1 MNYIKKSKES
11 GCNYDIIYMLLLIIL
26 LITTNIVY
34 VSAYNNINFKNIT
47 SEDGLSQ
54 GTVETIIQDDQGY
67 IWLGTND
74 GLCRYNGYE
83 FKIYKHDEE
92 LENSITN
99 NYIVDIKQDNLGNIW
114 VGTANG
120 LSKIDT
126 KTDLITNYNM
136 NDEEKSLSHYNIGD
150 ILITKS
156 GDVLVGTSDGLNI
169 YNEKKD
175 EFYRIFNKDSDLSS
189 QFIRSLAEDENQN
202 IWVATNNGIDKI
214 DIKNNKN
221 IISFKTGHGKFDIS
235 ENDIYVVR
243 YDPKGYIWAGALKEG
258 LNRIDINTNEVKQYK
273 NDYRDEKSLPG
284 NYVKDILRDSSG
296 NLWVGTDNGL
306 AKYNEQTENFATYK
320 NKIYDKTSLVN
331 DEVFSIQEDE
341 SGLIWVG
348 TYAGISMFD
357 PNTNIEHYKK
367 DPFDENSI
375 SDNPIH
381 GIYEDKD
388 GLLWVGT
395 NSKGVNVINRKNYNV
410 KHLNKTSKDYP
421 ISDDNINDIVGI
433 DNKIFIAT
441 KNGLNEVDKDFK
453 TINIY
458 NTEDGICNN
467 NITALFAD
475 SKKNVWIGT
484 ANGISVLNTNTN
496 EIIDIT
502 DILTNHNI
510 EDQYIKVIY
519 EDSKGNYWVG
529 CFIDGGLVK
538 IDPNKRTIENY
549 RNKKEDKTSIS
560 SNNIR
565 SIVEDK
571 NRNIYIGTSYGLN
584 KLNESNNTFERYLE
598 KDGLSNNTVYG
609 LLVDDNNNLWASTNL
624 GISKLDTNTM
634 TFETF
639 NIIDGFQGN
648 EFNGRAYY
656 KNKSGEL
663 FFGGING
670 LNIFRPNDINRSRYV
685 PTVIFDEFKVNGK
698 VYKDI
703 NNQEFKYNEN
713 TINISVFISNYK
725 NTKNIQYMYKLEGVS
740 DSWDISRSN
749 NINYSDLAPGTY
761 TLKIKARIYSGKVS
775 DESAVKF
782 IIKLPIWKS
791 KAAILIYLIIIT
803 IVIYRT
809 INSVKRLDNLV
820 KNKTLQLTKEM
831 EKNDKLLKKV
841 IELEKRKNNYFVN
854 LSHELRTPLNVISST
869 EQLVTELNKSK
880 DGIGKS
886 KLNGCMQVV
895 RRNTKRLLNLINN
908 IIDTAKIESGSYQL
922 NIREHDIVYIVEET
936 TLSLKDYIERKGIE
950 LIIDPEMEE
959 KIIKC
964 DEHEIERCIV
974 NLVSNAAKF
983 TPEGG
988 TIEVT
993 IEDLDEKVKIIV
1005 KDTGIGIDKKYH
1017 DSIFNR
1023 FNQVI
1028 DQGAKSK
1035 GGSGLGLTITKQI
1048 IDMHGGQISVESE
1061 LGKGC
1066 KFIIIL

>member
-1 MNYIKKSKES
+1 MKTMNKK
-11 GCNYDIIYMLLLIIL
+11 YIIYMLLLIIL

-99 NYIVDIKQDNLGNIW
+99 NYIVDIKQDNSGNIW

-273 NDYRDEKSLPG
+273 NDDRDEKSLPG

-375 SDNPIH
+375 SDNSIH

-421 ISDDNINDIVGI
+421 ISDDNINDVVGI

-441 KNGLNEVDKDFK
+441 KNGLNEVDKDLK

-510 EDQYIKVIY
+510 EDKYIKVIY

-571 NRNIYIGTSYGLN
+571 NGNLYIGTSYGLN
-584 KLNESNNTFERYLE
+584 KLNESNNTFERYSE

-922 NIREHDIVYIVEET
+922 NIREHDIVYIVEEA

-1028 DQGAKSK
+1028 DQGAESK

>member
-1 MNYIKKSKES
+1 MKTMNKK
-11 GCNYDIIYMLLLIIL
+11 YIIYMLLLIIL

-221 IISFKTGHGKFDIS
+221 IISFKTGDGKFDIS

-273 NDYRDEKSLPG
+273 NDDRDEKSLPG
-284 NYVKDILRDSSG
+284 NHVKDILRDSSG

-571 NRNIYIGTSYGLN
+571 NGNLYIGTSYGLN
-584 KLNESNNTFERYLE
+584 KLNESNNTFERYSE

-761 TLKIKARIYSGKVS
+761 TLKIKARSYSGKVS

-782 IIKLPIWKS
+782 IIKPPIWKS

-895 RRNTKRLLNLINN
+895 RRNTNRLLNLINN

-922 NIREHDIVYIVEET
+922 NIREHDIVYIVEEA

-1028 DQGAKSK
+1028 DQGAESE

>member
-1 MNYIKKSKES
+1 MKTMNKK
-11 GCNYDIIYMLLLIIL
+11 YIIYMLLLIIL

-99 NYIVDIKQDNLGNIW
+99 NYIVDIKQDNSGNIW

-221 IISFKTGHGKFDIS
+221 IISFKTGDGKFDIS

-273 NDYRDEKSLPG
+273 NDDRDEKSLPG
-284 NYVKDILRDSSG
+284 NHVKDILRDSSG

-375 SDNPIH
+375 SDNSIH

-441 KNGLNEVDKDFK
+441 KNGLNEVDKDLK

-571 NRNIYIGTSYGLN
+571 NGNLYIGTSYGLN
-584 KLNESNNTFERYLE
+584 KLNESNNTFERYSE

-761 TLKIKARIYSGKVS
+761 TLKIKARSYSGKVS

-782 IIKLPIWKS
+782 IIKPPIWKS

-886 KLNGCMQVV
+886 KLNGCMEVV

-922 NIREHDIVYIVEET
+922 NIREHDIVYIVEEA

-993 IEDLDEKVKIIV
+993 IKDLYEKVKIIV

-1028 DQGAKSK
+1028 DQGAESK

>member
-1 MNYIKKSKES
+1 MKTMNKK
-11 GCNYDIIYMLLLIIL
+11 YIIYMLLLIIL

-67 IWLGTND
+67 IWLGIND

-99 NYIVDIKQDNLGNIW
+99 NYIVDIKQDNSGNIW

-375 SDNPIH
+375 SDNSIH

-421 ISDDNINDIVGI
+421 ISDDNINDVVGI

-441 KNGLNEVDKDFK
+441 KNGLNEVDKDLK

-529 CFIDGGLVK
+529 CFIDGGIVK

-571 NRNIYIGTSYGLN
+571 NGNLYIGTSYGLN

-761 TLKIKARIYSGKVS
+761 TLKIKARSYSGKVS

-782 IIKLPIWKS
+782 IIKPPIWKS
-791 KAAILIYLIIIT
+791 KAAILIYLIIII

-922 NIREHDIVYIVEET
+922 NIREHDIVYIVEEA

-1028 DQGAKSK
+1028 DQGSEFK

>member
-1 MNYIKKSKES
+1 MKTMNKK
-11 GCNYDIIYMLLLIIL
+11 YIIYMLLLIIL

-67 IWLGTND
+67 IWLGIND

-99 NYIVDIKQDNLGNIW
+99 NYIVDIKQDNSGNIW

-221 IISFKTGHGKFDIS
+221 IISFKTGDGKFDIS

-273 NDYRDEKSLPG
+273 NDDRDEKSLPG
-284 NYVKDILRDSSG
+284 NNVKDILRDSSG

-348 TYAGISMFD
+348 TYAGISIFD

-375 SDNPIH
+375 SDNSIH

-421 ISDDNINDIVGI
+421 ISDNNINDVVGI

-441 KNGLNEVDKDFK
+441 KNGLNEVDKDLK

-571 NRNIYIGTSYGLN
+571 NGNIYIGTSYGLN

-685 PTVIFDEFKVNGK
+685 STVIFDEFKVNGK

-761 TLKIKARIYSGKVS
+761 TLKIKARSYSGKVS

-922 NIREHDIVYIVEET
+922 NIREHDIVYIVEEA

-1028 DQGAKSK
+1028 DQGAESK

>member
-1 MNYIKKSKES
+1 MKTMNKK
-11 GCNYDIIYMLLLIIL
+11 YIIYMLLLIIL

-99 NYIVDIKQDNLGNIW
+99 NYIVDIKQDNSGNIW

-273 NDYRDEKSLPG
+273 NDDRDEKSLPG
-284 NYVKDILRDSSG
+284 NHVKDILRDSSG

-375 SDNPIH
+375 SDNSIH

-421 ISDDNINDIVGI
+421 ISDDNINDVVGI

-441 KNGLNEVDKDFK
+441 KNGLNEVDKDLK

-571 NRNIYIGTSYGLN
+571 NGNIYIGTSYGLN

-749 NINYSDLAPGTY
+749 NINYSYLAPGTY
-761 TLKIKARIYSGKVS
+761 TLKIKARSYSGKVS

-922 NIREHDIVYIVEET
+922 NIREHDIVYIVEEA

-1028 DQGAKSK
+1028 DQGAESK

>member
-1 MNYIKKSKES
+1 MKTMNKK
-11 GCNYDIIYMLLLIIL
+11 YIIYMLLLIIL

-47 SEDGLSQ
+47 SEDGLLQ

-273 NDYRDEKSLPG
+273 NDDRDEKSLPG

-348 TYAGISMFD
+348 TYAGISIFD

-375 SDNPIH
+375 SDNSIH

-421 ISDDNINDIVGI
+421 ISDDNINDVVGI

-441 KNGLNEVDKDFK
+441 KNGLNEVDKDLK

-571 NRNIYIGTSYGLN
+571 NGNIYIGTSYGLN

-703 NNQEFKYNEN
+703 NNQEFKYDEN

-761 TLKIKARIYSGKVS
+761 TLKIKARSYSGKVS

-922 NIREHDIVYIVEET
+922 NIREHDIVYIVEEA

-1028 DQGAKSK
+1028 DQGAESK

>member
-1 MNYIKKSKES
+1 MKTMNKK
-11 GCNYDIIYMLLLIIL
+11 YIIYMLLLIIL

-47 SEDGLSQ
+47 SEDGLLQ

-99 NYIVDIKQDNLGNIW
+99 NYIVDIKQDNSGNIW

-375 SDNPIH
+375 SDNSIH

-421 ISDDNINDIVGI
+421 ISDDNINDVVGI

-441 KNGLNEVDKDFK
+441 KNGLNEVDKDLK

-571 NRNIYIGTSYGLN
+571 NGNLYIGTSYGLN

-761 TLKIKARIYSGKVS
+761 TLKIKARSYSGKVS
-775 DESAVKF
+775 DESSVKF

-922 NIREHDIVYIVEET
+922 NIREHDIVYIVEEA

-1028 DQGAKSK
+1028 DQGAESK

>member
-1 MNYIKKSKES
+1 MKTMNKK
-11 GCNYDIIYMLLLIIL
+11 YIIYMLLLIIL

-67 IWLGTND
+67 IWLGIND

-99 NYIVDIKQDNLGNIW
+99 NYIVDIKQDNSGNIW

-375 SDNPIH
+375 SDNSIH

-441 KNGLNEVDKDFK
+441 KNGLNEVDKDLK

-571 NRNIYIGTSYGLN
+571 NGNIYIGTSYGLN

-761 TLKIKARIYSGKVS
+761 TLKIKARSYSGKVS

-922 NIREHDIVYIVEET
+922 NIREHDIVYIVEEA

-1028 DQGAKSK
+1028 DQGAESK

>member
-1 MNYIKKSKES
+1 MKTMNKK
-11 GCNYDIIYMLLLIIL
+11 YIIYMLLLIIL

-221 IISFKTGHGKFDIS
+221 IISFKTGDGKFDIS

-273 NDYRDEKSLPG
+273 NDDRDEKSLPG
-284 NYVKDILRDSSG
+284 NHVKDILRDSSG

-375 SDNPIH
+375 SDNSIH

-421 ISDDNINDIVGI
+421 ISDDNINDVVGI

-441 KNGLNEVDKDFK
+441 KNGLNEVDKDLK

-571 NRNIYIGTSYGLN
+571 NGNIYIGTSYGLN

-685 PTVIFDEFKVNGK
+685 STVIFDEFKVNGK

-761 TLKIKARIYSGKVS
+761 TLKIKARSYSGKVS

-782 IIKLPIWKS
+782 IIKPPIWKS

-922 NIREHDIVYIVEET
+922 NIREHDIVYIVEEA

-1005 KDTGIGIDKKYH
+1005 KDTGIGIDRKYH

-1028 DQGAKSK
+1028 DQGAESK

>member
-1 MNYIKKSKES
+1 MKTMNKK
-11 GCNYDIIYMLLLIIL
+11 YIIYMLLLIIL

-99 NYIVDIKQDNLGNIW
+99 NYIVDIKQDNSGNIW

-221 IISFKTGHGKFDIS
+221 IISFKTGDGKFDIS

-273 NDYRDEKSLPG
+273 NDDRDEKSLPG
-284 NYVKDILRDSSG
+284 NHVKDILRDSSG

-475 SKKNVWIGT
+475 SKKNVWIGI

-571 NRNIYIGTSYGLN
+571 NGNLYIGTSYGLN
-584 KLNESNNTFERYLE
+584 KLNESNNTFERYSE

-761 TLKIKARIYSGKVS
+761 TLKIKARSYSGKVS

-782 IIKLPIWKS
+782 IIKPPIWKS

-854 LSHELRTPLNVISST
+854 LSHELRTHLNVISST

-895 RRNTKRLLNLINN
+895 RRNTNRLLNLINN

-922 NIREHDIVYIVEET
+922 NIREHDIVYIVEEA

-1028 DQGAKSK
+1028 DQGAESE

>member
-1 MNYIKKSKES
+1 MKTMNKK
-11 GCNYDIIYMLLLIIL
+11 YIIYMLLLIIL

-99 NYIVDIKQDNLGNIW
+99 NYIVDIKQDNSGNIW

-375 SDNPIH
+375 SDNSIY

-421 ISDDNINDIVGI
+421 ISDDNINDVVGI

-441 KNGLNEVDKDFK
+441 KNGLNEVDKDLK

-571 NRNIYIGTSYGLN
+571 NGNIYIGTSYGLN

-761 TLKIKARIYSGKVS
+761 TLKIKARSYSGKVS

-782 IIKLPIWKS
+782 IIKPPIWKS

-922 NIREHDIVYIVEET
+922 NIREHDIVYIVEEA

-1028 DQGAKSK
+1028 DQGAESK

>member
-1 MNYIKKSKES
+1 MKTMNKK
-11 GCNYDIIYMLLLIIL
+11 YIIYMLLLIIL

-99 NYIVDIKQDNLGNIW
+99 NYIVDIKQDNSGNIW

-273 NDYRDEKSLPG
+273 NDYSDEKSLPG

-375 SDNPIH
+375 SDNSIH

-421 ISDDNINDIVGI
+421 ISDNNINDIVGI

-441 KNGLNEVDKDFK
+441 KNGLNEVDKDLK

-571 NRNIYIGTSYGLN
+571 NGNLYIGTSYGLN
-584 KLNESNNTFERYLE
+584 KLNESNNTFERYSE

-670 LNIFRPNDINRSRYV
+670 LNIFRPNDINMSRYV

-703 NNQEFKYNEN
+703 NNQEFKYDEN

-761 TLKIKARIYSGKVS
+761 TLKIKARSYSGKVS

-782 IIKLPIWKS
+782 IIKPPIWKS
-791 KAAILIYLIIIT
+791 KVAILIYLIIIT

-922 NIREHDIVYIVEET
+922 NIREHDIVYIVEEA

-1023 FNQVI
+1023 FNQVV
-1028 DQGAKSK
+1028 DQGAESK

>member
-1 MNYIKKSKES
+1 MKTMNKK
-11 GCNYDIIYMLLLIIL
+11 YIIYMLLLIIL

-67 IWLGTND
+67 IWLGIND

-99 NYIVDIKQDNLGNIW
+99 NYIVDIKQDNSGNIW

-375 SDNPIH
+375 SDNSIH

-441 KNGLNEVDKDFK
+441 KNGLNEVDKDLK

-571 NRNIYIGTSYGLN
+571 NGNLYIGTSYGLN
-584 KLNESNNTFERYLE
+584 KLNESNNTFERYSE

-761 TLKIKARIYSGKVS
+761 TLKIKARSYSGKVS

-922 NIREHDIVYIVEET
+922 NIREHDIVYIVEEA

-1028 DQGAKSK
+1028 DQGAESK

>member
-1 MNYIKKSKES
+1 MKTMNKK
-11 GCNYDIIYMLLLIIL
+11 YIIYMLLLIIL

-99 NYIVDIKQDNLGNIW
+99 NYIVDIKQDNSGNIW

-273 NDYRDEKSLPG
+273 NDDRDEKSLPG

-375 SDNPIH
+375 SDNSIH

-441 KNGLNEVDKDFK
+441 KNGLNEVDKDLK

-571 NRNIYIGTSYGLN
+571 NGNLYIGTSYGLN

-761 TLKIKARIYSGKVS
+761 TLKIKARSYSGKVS

-782 IIKLPIWKS
+782 IIKPPIWKS

-854 LSHELRTPLNVISST
+854 LSHELRTSLNVISST

-922 NIREHDIVYIVEET
+922 NIREHDIVYIVEEA

-1028 DQGAKSK
+1028 DQGAESK

>member
-1 MNYIKKSKES
+1 MKTMNKK
-11 GCNYDIIYMLLLIIL
+11 YIIYMLLLIIL

-99 NYIVDIKQDNLGNIW
+99 NYIVDIKQDNSGNIW

-273 NDYRDEKSLPG
+273 NDDRDEKSLPG

-375 SDNPIH
+375 SDNSIH

-441 KNGLNEVDKDFK
+441 KNGLNEVDKDLK

-510 EDQYIKVIY
+510 EDKYIKVIY

-571 NRNIYIGTSYGLN
+571 NGNLYIGTSYGLN
-584 KLNESNNTFERYLE
+584 KLNESNNTFERYSE

-922 NIREHDIVYIVEET
+922 NIREHDIVYIVEEA

-1028 DQGAKSK
+1028 DQGAESK

>member
-1 MNYIKKSKES
+1 MKTMNKK
-11 GCNYDIIYMLLLIIL
+11 YIIYMLLLIIL

-67 IWLGTND
+67 IWLGIND

-221 IISFKTGHGKFDIS
+221 IISFKTGDGKFDIS

-273 NDYRDEKSLPG
+273 NDDRDEKSLPG
-284 NYVKDILRDSSG
+284 NNVKDILRDSSG

-348 TYAGISMFD
+348 TYAGISIFD

-375 SDNPIH
+375 SDNSIH

-421 ISDDNINDIVGI
+421 ISDNNINDVVGI

-441 KNGLNEVDKDFK
+441 KNGLNEVDKDLK

-458 NTEDGICNN
+458 NTEDRICNN

-571 NRNIYIGTSYGLN
+571 NGNIYIGTSYGLN

-685 PTVIFDEFKVNGK
+685 STVIFDEFKVNGK

-761 TLKIKARIYSGKVS
+761 TLKIKARSYSGKVS

-922 NIREHDIVYIVEET
+922 NIREHDIVYIVEEA

-1028 DQGAKSK
+1028 DQGAESK

>member
-1 MNYIKKSKES
+1 MKTMNKK
-11 GCNYDIIYMLLLIIL
+11 YIIYMLLLIIL

-99 NYIVDIKQDNLGNIW
+99 NYIVDIKQDNSGNIW
-114 VGTANG
+114 GGTANG

-273 NDYRDEKSLPG
+273 NDDRDEKSLPG

-375 SDNPIH
+375 SDNSIH

-441 KNGLNEVDKDFK
+441 KNGLNEVDKDLK

-549 RNKKEDKTSIS
+549 SNKKEDKTSIS

-571 NRNIYIGTSYGLN
+571 NGNLYIGTSYGLN
-584 KLNESNNTFERYLE
+584 KLNESNNTFERYSE

-761 TLKIKARIYSGKVS
+761 TLKIKARSYSGKVS

-782 IIKLPIWKS
+782 IIKPPIWKS

-854 LSHELRTPLNVISST
+854 LSHELRTPLNLISST

-895 RRNTKRLLNLINN
+895 RRNTNRLLNLINN

-922 NIREHDIVYIVEET
+922 NIREHDIVYIVEEA

-1028 DQGAKSK
+1028 DQGAESK

>member
-1 MNYIKKSKES
+1 MKTMNKK
-11 GCNYDIIYMLLLIIL
+11 YIIYMLLLIIL

-99 NYIVDIKQDNLGNIW
+99 NYIVDIKQDNSGNIW

-273 NDYRDEKSLPG
+273 NDDRDEKSLPG
-284 NYVKDILRDSSG
+284 NHVKDILRDSSG

-375 SDNPIH
+375 SDNSIH

-421 ISDDNINDIVGI
+421 ISDDNINDVVGI

-441 KNGLNEVDKDFK
+441 KNGLNEVDKDLK

-571 NRNIYIGTSYGLN
+571 NGNLYIGTSYGLN

-761 TLKIKARIYSGKVS
+761 TLKIKARSYSGKVS

-782 IIKLPIWKS
+782 IIKPPIWKS

-922 NIREHDIVYIVEET
+922 NIREHDIVYIVEEA

-1028 DQGAKSK
+1028 DQGAESK

>member
-1 MNYIKKSKES
+1 MTPK
-11 GCNYDIIYMLLLIIL
+11 
-26 LITTNIVY
+26 
-34 VSAYNNINFKNIT
+34 
-47 SEDGLSQ
+47 
-54 GTVETIIQDDQGY
+54 
-67 IWLGTND
+67 
-74 GLCRYNGYE
+74 
-83 FKIYKHDEE
+83 
-92 LENSITN
+92 
-99 NYIVDIKQDNLGNIW
+99 
-114 VGTANG
+114 
-120 LSKIDT
+120 
-126 KTDLITNYNM
+126 
-136 NDEEKSLSHYNIGD
+136 
-150 ILITKS
+150 
-156 GDVLVGTSDGLNI
+156 
-169 YNEKKD
+169 
-175 EFYRIFNKDSDLSS
+175 
-189 QFIRSLAEDENQN
+189 
-202 IWVATNNGIDKI
+202 
-214 DIKNNKN
+214 
-221 IISFKTGHGKFDIS
+221 
-235 ENDIYVVR
+235 DIYVVR

-273 NDYRDEKSLPG
+273 NDDRDEKSLPG
-284 NYVKDILRDSSG
+284 NHVKDILRDSSG

-375 SDNPIH
+375 SDNSIH

-421 ISDDNINDIVGI
+421 ISDDNINDVVGI

-441 KNGLNEVDKDFK
+441 KNGLNEVDKDLK

-571 NRNIYIGTSYGLN
+571 NGNLYIGTSYGLN

-761 TLKIKARIYSGKVS
+761 TLKIKARSYSGKVS

-841 IELEKRKNNYFVN
+841 IEIKKRKNNYFVN

-922 NIREHDIVYIVEET
+922 NIREHDIVYIVEEA

-1028 DQGAKSK
+1028 DQGAESK

>member
-1 MNYIKKSKES
+1 MKTMNKK
-11 GCNYDIIYMLLLIIL
+11 YIIYMLLLIIL

-67 IWLGTND
+67 IWLGIND

-99 NYIVDIKQDNLGNIW
+99 NYIVDIKQDNSGNIW

-221 IISFKTGHGKFDIS
+221 MISFKTGHGKFDIS

-273 NDYRDEKSLPG
+273 NDDRDEKSLPG

-375 SDNPIH
+375 SDNSIH

-441 KNGLNEVDKDFK
+441 KNGLNEVDKDLK

-571 NRNIYIGTSYGLN
+571 NGNLYIGTSYGLN
-584 KLNESNNTFERYLE
+584 KLNESNNTFERYSE

-761 TLKIKARIYSGKVS
+761 TLKIKARSYSGKVS

-782 IIKLPIWKS
+782 IIKPPIWKS

-922 NIREHDIVYIVEET
+922 NIREHDIVYIVEEA

-1028 DQGAKSK
+1028 DQGAESK

>member
-1 MNYIKKSKES
+1 MKTMNKK
-11 GCNYDIIYMLLLIIL
+11 YIIYMLLLIIL

-67 IWLGTND
+67 IWLGIND

-99 NYIVDIKQDNLGNIW
+99 NYIVDIKQDNSGNIW

-273 NDYRDEKSLPG
+273 NDDRDEKSLPG

-341 SGLIWVG
+341 SGLIWIG

-357 PNTNIEHYKK
+357 PNTNIEYYKK

-375 SDNPIH
+375 SDNSIH

-441 KNGLNEVDKDFK
+441 KNGLNEVDKDLK

-571 NRNIYIGTSYGLN
+571 NGNLYIGTSYGLN
-584 KLNESNNTFERYLE
+584 KLNESNNTFERYSE

-685 PTVIFDEFKVNGK
+685 STVIFDEFKVNGK

-761 TLKIKARIYSGKVS
+761 TLKIKARSYSGKVS

-782 IIKLPIWKS
+782 IIKPPIWKS

-922 NIREHDIVYIVEET
+922 NIREHDIVYIVEEA

-1028 DQGAKSK
+1028 DQGAESK

>member
-1 MNYIKKSKES
+1 MKTMNKK
-11 GCNYDIIYMLLLIIL
+11 YIIYMLLLIIL

-67 IWLGTND
+67 IWLGIND

-99 NYIVDIKQDNLGNIW
+99 NYIVDIKQDNSGNIW

-273 NDYRDEKSLPG
+273 NDDRDEKSLPG
-284 NYVKDILRDSSG
+284 NHVKDILRDSSG

-410 KHLNKTSKDYP
+410 KHLNKTSKDYS

-441 KNGLNEVDKDFK
+441 KNGLNEVDKDLK

-571 NRNIYIGTSYGLN
+571 NGNLYIGTSYGLN
-584 KLNESNNTFERYLE
+584 KLNESNNTFERYSE

-761 TLKIKARIYSGKVS
+761 TLKIKARSYSGKVS

-922 NIREHDIVYIVEET
+922 NIREHDIVYIVEEA

-1028 DQGAKSK
+1028 DQGAESK

>member
-1 MNYIKKSKES
+1 MKTMNKK
-11 GCNYDIIYMLLLIIL
+11 YIIYMLLLIIL

-67 IWLGTND
+67 IWLGIND

-99 NYIVDIKQDNLGNIW
+99 NYIVDIKQDNSGNIW

-273 NDYRDEKSLPG
+273 NDDRDEKSLPG

-375 SDNPIH
+375 SDNSIH
-381 GIYEDKD
+381 GIYEDKE

-441 KNGLNEVDKDFK
+441 KNGLNEVDKDLK

-549 RNKKEDKTSIS
+549 SNKKEDKTSIS

-571 NRNIYIGTSYGLN
+571 NGNLYIGTSYGLN
-584 KLNESNNTFERYLE
+584 KLNESNNTFERYSE

-761 TLKIKARIYSGKVS
+761 TLKIKARSYSGKVS

-782 IIKLPIWKS
+782 IIKPPIWKS

-854 LSHELRTPLNVISST
+854 LSHELRTPLNLISST

-895 RRNTKRLLNLINN
+895 RRNTNRLLNLINN

-922 NIREHDIVYIVEET
+922 NIREHDIVYIVEEA

-1028 DQGAKSK
+1028 DQGAESK

>member
-1 MNYIKKSKES
+1 MKTMNKK
-11 GCNYDIIYMLLLIIL
+11 YIIYMLLLIIL

-221 IISFKTGHGKFDIS
+221 IISFKTGDGKFDIS

-273 NDYRDEKSLPG
+273 NDDRDEKSLPG
-284 NYVKDILRDSSG
+284 NHVKDILRDSSG

-375 SDNPIH
+375 SDNSIH

-421 ISDDNINDIVGI
+421 ISDDNINDVVGI

-441 KNGLNEVDKDFK
+441 KNGLNEVDKDLK

-529 CFIDGGLVK
+529 CFVDGGLVK

-571 NRNIYIGTSYGLN
+571 NGNIYIGTSYGLN

-761 TLKIKARIYSGKVS
+761 TLKIKARSYSGKVS

-782 IIKLPIWKS
+782 IIKPPIWKS

-922 NIREHDIVYIVEET
+922 NIREHDIVYIVEEA

-1028 DQGAKSK
+1028 DQGAESK

>member
-1 MNYIKKSKES
+1 MKIFNKK
-11 GCNYDIIYMLLLIIL
+11 NIIHILLLISL
-26 LITTNIVY
+26 LTTTNTVY
-34 VSAYNNINFKNIT
+34 ASTYSNINFKNIT

-54 GTVETIIQDDQGY
+54 GTVETIIQDDKGY

-83 FKIYKHDEE
+83 FKVYKHDEE
-92 LENSITN
+92 SKNSITN
-99 NYIVDIKQDNLGNIW
+99 NYIVDIKQDKSGNIW

-126 KTDLITNYNM
+126 KTDTITNYTM
-136 NDEEKSLSHYNIGD
+136 NDEEKTLSHYNIGD

-169 YNEKKD
+169 YD
-175 EFYRIFNKDSDLSS
+175 ENNDKFYRIFDKENDLSS
-189 QFIRSLAEDENQN
+189 QYIRSLAEDENQN
-202 IWVATNNGIDKI
+202 IWVATKNGIDKI
-214 DIKNNKN
+214 DIKNKKK
-221 IISFKTGHGKFDIS
+221 IISFEAGNGKFNIS

-243 YDPKGYIWAGALKEG
+243 YDSKGYIWAGAFKEG

-273 NDYRDEKSLPG
+273 NNYSDEKSLPG
-284 NYVKDILRDSSG
+284 NYVKDILRDSYG

-306 AKYNEQTENFATYK
+306 AKYNEKTDDFTIYK
-320 NKIYDKTSLVN
+320 NKIYDKNSLVD
-331 DEVFSIQEDE
+331 DEVFSIKQDQN
-341 SGLIWVG
+341 GLIWVG
-348 TYAGISMFD
+348 TYAGVSIFD

-367 DPFDENSI
+367 DPFNENSL
-375 SDNPIH
+375 SDNSIH

-395 NSKGVNVINRKNYNV
+395 NSKGVNIIDRKNNTV
-410 KHLNKTSKDYP
+410 KHLNKTTKDYA

-441 KNGLNEVDKDFK
+441 KNGLNEVNKDLK
-453 TINIY
+453 TINTY
-458 NTEDGICNN
+458 TTEDGICNN
-467 NITALFAD
+467 IITALFAD
-475 SKKNVWIGT
+475 SKNNIWIGT
-484 ANGISVLNTNTN
+484 ADGVSILSTNTN

-502 DILTNHNI
+502 DILTKNNI
-510 EDQYIKVIY
+510 EDKYIKVIY
-519 EDSKGNYWVG
+519 EDSYGNYWIG

-538 IDPNKRTIENY
+538 IDPYNKTIKNY
-549 RNKKEDKTSIS
+549 RNIKDDKTSIS

-565 SIVEDK
+565 CIVEDK
-571 NRNIYIGTSYGLN
+571 KGNLYIGTSYGLN
-584 KLNESNNTFERYLE
+584 KLNKDDNTFKRYSE

-609 LLVDDNNNLWASTNL
+609 LLVDNNNNLWASTNS
-624 GISKLDTNTM
+624 GISKLDTNNM

-639 NIIDGFQGN
+639 NILDGFQGN

-670 LNIFRPNDINRSRYV
+670 LNIFKPENFNRLNDVSK
-685 PTVIFDEFKVNGK
+685 VIFDEFRVDGKVN
-698 VYKDI
+698 KDI
-703 NNQEFKYNEN
+703 DGQKFKFYENNIKV
-713 TINISVFISNYK
+713 SVFSPNYK
-725 NTKNIQYMYKLEGVS
+725 NINNIQYMYKIEGI
-740 DSWDISRSN
+740 DEDWDISQSN
-749 NINYSDLAPGTY
+749 NINYIDLDPGTY
-761 TLKIKARIYSGKVS
+761 TLKVKARSYNGEIS
-775 DESAVKF
+775 DESSVTF
-782 IIKLPIWKS
+782 TINPPFWKS
-791 KAAILIYLIIIT
+791 KMALLIYLLVIMLI
-803 IVIYRT
+803 IYRT
-809 INSVKRLDNLV
+809 ITKVKRLDNLV
-820 KNKTLQLTKEM
+820 KKKTLQLTKEM

-841 IELEKRKNNYFVN
+841 IDLEKRKNNYFVN

-869 EQLVTELNKSK
+869 EQLITELNKSK
-880 DGIGKS
+880 DGIRQD
-886 KLNGCMQVV
+886 KLNEYMIVV

-908 IIDTAKIESGSYQL
+908 IIDTTKIESGSYKL
-922 NIREHDIVYIVEET
+922 NIRENDIVYIVEEA

-950 LIIDPEMEE
+950 LIIDPEIEE
-959 KIIKC
+959 KSIKC

-988 TIEVT
+988 NIEVS
-993 IEDLDEKVKIIV
+993 IKDLDDKVMIIV
-1005 KDTGIGIDKKYH
+1005 KDTGTGIDKKYH
-1017 DSIFNR
+1017 ESIFNR
-1023 FNQVI
+1023 FSQVV
-1028 DQGAKSK
+1028 DQNAESK

-1048 IDMHGGQISVESE
+1048 IDMHGGKIYVESE

>member
-1 MNYIKKSKES
+1 
-11 GCNYDIIYMLLLIIL
+11 MLLLIIL

-99 NYIVDIKQDNLGNIW
+99 NYIVDIKQDNSGNIW

-221 IISFKTGHGKFDIS
+221 IISFKTGDGKFDIS

-273 NDYRDEKSLPG
+273 NDDRDEKSLPG
-284 NYVKDILRDSSG
+284 NHVKDILRDSSG

-375 SDNPIH
+375 SDNSIH

-475 SKKNVWIGT
+475 SKKNVWIGI

-571 NRNIYIGTSYGLN
+571 NGNLYIGTSYGLN

-761 TLKIKARIYSGKVS
+761 TLKIKARSYSGKVS

-782 IIKLPIWKS
+782 IIKPPIWKS

-854 LSHELRTPLNVISST
+854 LSHELRTPLNVISSK

-895 RRNTKRLLNLINN
+895 RRNTNRLLNLINN

-922 NIREHDIVYIVEET
+922 NIREHDIVYIVEEA

-1028 DQGAKSK
+1028 DQGTESK

>member
-1 MNYIKKSKES
+1 MKTMNKK
-11 GCNYDIIYMLLLIIL
+11 YIIYMLLLIIL

-67 IWLGTND
+67 IWLGIND

-99 NYIVDIKQDNLGNIW
+99 NYIVDIKQDNSGNIW
-114 VGTANG
+114 GGTANG

-273 NDYRDEKSLPG
+273 NDDRDEKSLPG
-284 NYVKDILRDSSG
+284 NHVKDILRDSSG

-410 KHLNKTSKDYP
+410 KHLNKTSKDYS

-519 EDSKGNYWVG
+519 EDSKVNYWVG

-571 NRNIYIGTSYGLN
+571 NGNLYIGTSYGLN
-584 KLNESNNTFERYLE
+584 KLNESNNTFERYSE

-761 TLKIKARIYSGKVS
+761 TLKIKARSYSGKVS

-782 IIKLPIWKS
+782 IIKPPIWKS

-922 NIREHDIVYIVEET
+922 NIREHDIVYIVEEA

-1028 DQGAKSK
+1028 DQGAESK

>member
-1 MNYIKKSKES
+1 MKTMNKK
-11 GCNYDIIYMLLLIIL
+11 YIIYMLLLIIL

-67 IWLGTND
+67 IWLGIND

-99 NYIVDIKQDNLGNIW
+99 NYIVDIKQDNSGNIW

-175 EFYRIFNKDSDLSS
+175 EFYRIFNKDSYLSS

-273 NDYRDEKSLPG
+273 NDDRDEKSLPG

-375 SDNPIH
+375 SDNSIH

-441 KNGLNEVDKDFK
+441 KNGLNEVDKDLK

-571 NRNIYIGTSYGLN
+571 NGNLYIGTSYGLN
-584 KLNESNNTFERYLE
+584 KLNESNNTFERYSE

-761 TLKIKARIYSGKVS
+761 TLKIKARSYSGKVS

-922 NIREHDIVYIVEET
+922 NIREHDIVYIVEEA

-1028 DQGAKSK
+1028 DQGAESE

>member
-1 MNYIKKSKES
+1 MKTMNKK
-11 GCNYDIIYMLLLIIL
+11 YIIYMLLLIIL

-99 NYIVDIKQDNLGNIW
+99 NYIVDIKQDNSGNIW
-114 VGTANG
+114 GGTANG

-273 NDYRDEKSLPG
+273 NDDRDEKSLPG

-375 SDNPIH
+375 SDNSIH

-421 ISDDNINDIVGI
+421 ISDDNINDVVGI

-441 KNGLNEVDKDFK
+441 KNGLNEVDKDLK

-571 NRNIYIGTSYGLN
+571 NGNLYIGTSYGLN
-584 KLNESNNTFERYLE
+584 KLNESNNTFERYSE

-922 NIREHDIVYIVEET
+922 NIREHDIVYIVEEA

-1028 DQGAKSK
+1028 DQGAESK

>member
-1 MNYIKKSKES
+1 MKTMNKK
-11 GCNYDIIYMLLLIIL
+11 YIIYMLLLIIL

-47 SEDGLSQ
+47 SEDGLLQ

-99 NYIVDIKQDNLGNIW
+99 NYIVDIKQDNSGNIW

-375 SDNPIH
+375 SDNSIY

-421 ISDDNINDIVGI
+421 ISDDNINDVVGI

-441 KNGLNEVDKDFK
+441 KNGLNEVDKDLK

-571 NRNIYIGTSYGLN
+571 NGNIYIGTSYGLN

-761 TLKIKARIYSGKVS
+761 TLKIKARSYSGKVS

-782 IIKLPIWKS
+782 IIKPPIWKS

-922 NIREHDIVYIVEET
+922 NIREHDIVYIVEEA

-1028 DQGAKSK
+1028 DQGAESK

>member
-1 MNYIKKSKES
+1 MKTMNKK
-11 GCNYDIIYMLLLIIL
+11 YIIYMLLLIIL

-99 NYIVDIKQDNLGNIW
+99 NYIVDIKQDNSGNIW
-114 VGTANG
+114 GGTANG

-273 NDYRDEKSLPG
+273 NDDRDEKSLPG

-375 SDNPIH
+375 SDNSIH
-381 GIYEDKD
+381 GIYEDKE

-441 KNGLNEVDKDFK
+441 KNGLNEVDKDLK

-571 NRNIYIGTSYGLN
+571 NGNLYIGTSYGLN
-584 KLNESNNTFERYLE
+584 KLNESNNTFERYSE

-782 IIKLPIWKS
+782 IIKPPIWKS

-922 NIREHDIVYIVEET
+922 NIREHDIVYIVEEA

-1028 DQGAKSK
+1028 DQGAESK

>member
-1 MNYIKKSKES
+1 MKTMNKK
-11 GCNYDIIYMLLLIIL
+11 YIIYMLLLIIL

-67 IWLGTND
+67 IWLGIND

-99 NYIVDIKQDNLGNIW
+99 NYIVDIKQDNSGNIW

-273 NDYRDEKSLPG
+273 NDDRDEKSLPG

-375 SDNPIH
+375 SDNSIH

-421 ISDDNINDIVGI
+421 ISDDNINDVVGI

-441 KNGLNEVDKDFK
+441 KNGLNEVDKDLK

-571 NRNIYIGTSYGLN
+571 NGNLYIGTSYGLN
-584 KLNESNNTFERYLE
+584 KLNESNNTFERYSE

-749 NINYSDLAPGTY
+749 NINYSYLAPGTY
-761 TLKIKARIYSGKVS
+761 TLKIKARSYSGKVS

-922 NIREHDIVYIVEET
+922 NIREHDIVYIVEEA

-1023 FNQVI
+1023 FNQVV
-1028 DQGAKSK
+1028 DQGAESK